1 MRKMVWSAALGLAL
15 MCLSVQVWADDYL
28 KIRHVTEAFEVMG
41 QKQPASEEIVETW
54 LSKDMARMDTGK
66 SSTVILRGDRQ
77 IIYILDHDQRAYS
90 EIPMDMG
97 QAMSDMFGQMGGT
110 EEQAQMMAQMM
121 GAMMKVDAT
130 VVDTGKTRTVNRWDC
145 RVYQVTMEMPMGR
158 TVSEICA
165 TDELGVD
172 MGLYHKVG
180 NAMMAGQQGF
190 QDMLREMEKIKG
202 ISVLTTSTA
211 NVMGSAVKTTEELL
225 EHKKMPAPAG
235 SFDIPPGYRKQSF
248 MGS

>member
-1 MRKMVWSAALGLAL
+1 MRKLACGVVMGLLLLFIGGSA
-15 MCLSVQVWADDYL
+15 WADDYL
-28 KIRHVTEAFEVMG
+28 KIRHVSEAYEVMG

-54 LSKDMARMDTGK
+54 LSTDKARMNTSE
-66 SSTVILRGDRQ
+66 SSSVILRGDRQ
-77 IIYILDHDQRAYS
+77 MIYILDHAQKTYS
-90 EIPMDMG
+90 ELPMNVG
-97 QAMSDMFGQMGGT
+97 QAMSDMFGEMGGT

-121 GAMMKVDAT
+121 GAMMKINAK
-130 VVDTGKTRTVNRWDC
+130 VVETGETRTVNQWNC
-145 RVYQVTMEMPMGR
+145 RVYQMTLEMPMGA

-165 TDELGVD
+165 TEELGVD

-190 QDMLREMEKIKG
+190 QEMLREMEKIKG

-211 NVMGSAVKTTEELL
+211 NVMGATMKTSEELL
-225 EHKKMPAPAG
+225 EHKKMSAPEGA
-235 SFDIPPGYRKQSF
+235 FDIPAEYRKQSF

>member
-1 MRKMVWSAALGLAL
+1 MSKMLWSVALGLAL
-15 MCLSVQVWADDYL
+15 MCLSVQAWADDYL
-28 KIRHVTEAFEVMG
+28 KIRHVAEAFEVMG

-66 SSTVILRGDRQ
+66 SSSVILRGDRQ
-77 IIYILDHDQRAYS
+77 TIYILDHDQRAYS

-97 QAMSDMFGQMGGT
+97 QAMSDMFGQMGGP

-121 GAMMKVDAT
+121 GAMMKLNAT
-130 VVDTGKTRTVNRWDC
+130 VVDTGKIQTVNQWNC
-145 RVYQVTMEMPMGR
+145 RVYQMTLEMPMGK

-165 TDELGVD
+165 TEDFGVD
-172 MGLYHKVG
+172 MGLYHKLG

-202 ISVLTTSTA
+202 VSVRTTSTV
-211 NVMGSAVKTTEELL
+211 NVMGSAMKTTEELL

-235 SFDIPPGYRKQSF
+235 SFEIPADYRKQNF